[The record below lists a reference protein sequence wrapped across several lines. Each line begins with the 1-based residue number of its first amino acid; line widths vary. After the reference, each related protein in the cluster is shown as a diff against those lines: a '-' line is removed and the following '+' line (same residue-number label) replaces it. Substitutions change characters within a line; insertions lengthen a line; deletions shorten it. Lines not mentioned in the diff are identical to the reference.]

1 MEEKDIKNRMIEA
14 YVSDAMLQKPI
25 EFTLTYTEKKPI
37 EIRDKQGLFRRAI
50 IRIEEQENQVTKTYK
65 INPPTLGKMQLLSK
79 QYLMLGI
86 NEAKLKEEPHVEA
99 MRVCESKTNVVCRIM
114 AVAVT
119 EDKEHLL
126 DDSYICNLA
135 DFFKWNAETKD
146 FSAILLIILAL
157 INYENFMNSIR
168 LTKLLRQNEP
178 KS

>member
-37 EIRDKQGLFRRAI
+37 EIRDKQGLFRRVI
-50 IRIEEQENQVTKTYK
+50 IRTEEQEKQVTKTYR

-86 NEAKLKEEPHVEA
+86 NEKKLVKEPHIEA
-99 MRVCESKTNVVCRIM
+99 MRVCEDKTDIVCSIM
-114 AVAVT
+114 AIAIT
-119 EDKEHLL
+119 EEREQLL
-126 DDSYICNLA
+126 NDNYISNLA
-135 DFFKWNAETKD
+135 DFFKWNAEPKD
-146 FSAILLIILAL
+146 FSNILLIILSL

>member
-1 MEEKDIKNRMIEA
+1 MERKDIKQRMVEA
-14 YVSDAMLQKPI
+14 YVTDAMLQKPI
-25 EFTLTYTEKKPI
+25 EFTLTYKEKIPI
-37 EIRDKQGLFRRAI
+37 EIRDKQGLFRKVVK
-50 IRIEEQENQVTKTYK
+50 RIEEQEKEITKTYN
-65 INPPTLGKMQLLSK
+65 IAPPTLGKMQLLSK
-79 QYLMLGI
+79 EYLMLDI
-86 NEAKLKEEPHVEA
+86 DEAKLKEEPHIEA
-99 MRVCESKTNVVCRIM
+99 MRVCESKTDVVCRIM

-168 LTKLLRQNEP
+168 LAKLLRQNEP